1 MNNSLRSLASQDFAM
16 CPNVRCEIPA
26 YHTRPQ
32 QLLFIWI
39 LLWSLWE
46 VSGDLCLEV
55 CEASTIQE
63 DKHKFTFEGKKVF
76 CAEEA
81 CLVRPMKYKVYEL
94 SNPSPEVSFEVKLL
108 KLTGIKLKRNE
119 LDLGM
124 WLRMHWYDPRL
135 KLCACGKA
143 GQELGLEQEVP
154 ADTRKKAHMQ
164 ENVEEHIW
172 TPDFTVKERAH
183 SVRREGN
190 LLDFLVEADEESSGV
205 NIGFTVNLRVAV
217 KCKFKT
223 MDYPFNKNNCPVT
236 IVPYNHEHDQ
246 SVKFVIRNM
255 TMRNILYKDLKVDVC
270 PQLRENGE
278 AAKNGFMVVLDRR
291 GGGEFRTYEFT
302 MRAFVVT
309 SILAVALSPRYT
321 DVSFIGEAVLTG
333 FYIDFDLYNKSPPVA
348 EEDGGKTLL
357 EEVMH

>member
-1 MNNSLRSLASQDFAM
+1 MRKIRTLR
-16 CPNVRCEIPA
+16 
-26 YHTRPQ
+26 
-32 QLLFIWI
+32 
-39 LLWSLWE
+39 
-46 VSGDLCLEV
+46 
-55 CEASTIQE
+55 
-63 DKHKFTFEGKKVF
+63 
-76 CAEEA
+76 
-81 CLVRPMKYKVYEL
+81 
-94 SNPSPEVSFEVKLL
+94 
-108 KLTGIKLKRNE
+108 LTGIKLKRNE

-135 KLCACGKA
+135 KLCACGKE
-143 GQELGLEQEVP
+143 GEELGLEQCP

-217 KCKFKT
+217 KCKFRT

-333 FYIDFDLYNKSPPVA
+333 FYIDFDLYNKAPPVA
-348 EEDGGKTLL
+348 EEDGGITLL